1 MGPANWGLGA
11 IDGLIVP
18 PGKASN
24 LLNDHLITGLP
35 LMSGSAQEKW
45 FSQTHPYIQDLL
57 ALLGGYIYEAYFECH
72 VILILVNVS

>member
-45 FSQTHPYIQDLL
+45 FSQTHPYICSHIGFVGWL
-57 ALLGGYIYEAYFECH
+57 Y
-72 VILILVNVS
+72 S

>member
-1 MGPANWGLGA
+1 MDPVNWGLEA
-11 IDGLIVP
+11 IDGLIVL

-45 FSQTHPYIQDLL
+45 FSQTYPYI
-57 ALLGGYIYEAYFECH
+57 
-72 VILILVNVS
+72 